1 MKSNYFKA
9 KFFILHIDKEE
20 AMQLKRDTEYAMRIM
35 VYIAEHLKQ
44 SGKRTG
50 TPSSTVIAN
59 TGIPMVTSNRIC
71 SRLEDTGMIRKEIS
85 KDGEKWL
92 YPGNGFWEQSILS
105 IGEAVEGNMKIFVI
119 FDKNSSLSQ
128 SYGKKLQETQN
139 SLDYIL
145 SKTTLESIV
154 ADC

>member
-1 MKSNYFKA
+1 
-9 KFFILHIDKEE
+9 
-20 AMQLKRDTEYAMRIM
+20 
-35 VYIAEHLKQ
+35 
-44 SGKRTG
+44 
-50 TPSSTVIAN
+50 
-59 TGIPMVTSNRIC
+59 
-71 SRLEDTGMIRKEIS
+71 
-85 KDGEKWL
+85 
-92 YPGNGFWEQSILS
+92 
-105 IGEAVEGNMKIFVI
+105 MKIFVI

>member
-1 MKSNYFKA
+1 
-9 KFFILHIDKEE
+9 
-20 AMQLKRDTEYAMRIM
+20 MQLKRDTEYAMRIM

-44 SGKRTG
+44 KGKRTG
-50 TPSSTVIAN
+50 TPSSNVIAN
-59 TGIPMVTSNRIC
+59 TGIPIVTFNRIC
-71 SRLEDTGMIRKEIS
+71 GRLEDSGMIRKEVGE
-85 KDGEKWL
+85 DGEKWL

-105 IGEAVEGNMKIFVI
+105 IGEAVEGNMKILVI

>member
-59 TGIPMVTSNRIC
+59 TGIPMVTFNRIC

-119 FDKNSSLSQ
+119 FDKKSYLSQ
-128 SYGKKLQETQN
+128 SYGEKLQEIQN
-139 SLDYIL
+139 SLDQIL
-145 SKTTLESIV
+145 SETTLASIV
-154 ADC
+154 VDG